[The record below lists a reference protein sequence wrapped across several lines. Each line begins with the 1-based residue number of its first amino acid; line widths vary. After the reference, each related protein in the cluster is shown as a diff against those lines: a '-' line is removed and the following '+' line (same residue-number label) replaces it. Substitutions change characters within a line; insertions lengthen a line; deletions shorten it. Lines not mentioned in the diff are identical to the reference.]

1 MKVVKNKNTK
11 KTKKQNEK
19 IEARRVF
26 SIKWDTMSQAVS
38 TEQAYASLFLEELDK
53 SAELANENAYLKQKI
68 AELEKENF
76 RLKYEEKQ
84 NQEDLRFVSTLK
96 AEDKWWDR

>member
-1 MKVVKNKNTK
+1 
-11 KTKKQNEK
+11 
-19 IEARRVF
+19 
-26 SIKWDTMSQAVS
+26 MSQTVS

-68 AELEKENF
+68 AELEKENL
-76 RLKYEEKQ
+76 RLKYEKKQ

>member
-1 MKVVKNKNTK
+1 
-11 KTKKQNEK
+11 
-19 IEARRVF
+19 
-26 SIKWDTMSQAVS
+26 MSQSVS

-68 AELEKENF
+68 AELEKENL
-76 RLKYEEKQ
+76 RLKYEKKQ

>member
-1 MKVVKNKNTK
+1 
-11 KTKKQNEK
+11 
-19 IEARRVF
+19 
-26 SIKWDTMSQAVS
+26 MSQAVS

-68 AELEKENF
+68 AELEKENL
-76 RLKYEEKQ
+76 RLKYEKKK

-96 AEDKWWDR
+96 AEDKWRKPERKYINN

>member
-1 MKVVKNKNTK
+1 
-11 KTKKQNEK
+11 
-19 IEARRVF
+19 
-26 SIKWDTMSQAVS
+26 MSQTYS
-38 TEQAYASLFLEELDK
+38 SEQAYASLFLEELDK

-76 RLKYEEKQ
+76 RLKYEKKQ